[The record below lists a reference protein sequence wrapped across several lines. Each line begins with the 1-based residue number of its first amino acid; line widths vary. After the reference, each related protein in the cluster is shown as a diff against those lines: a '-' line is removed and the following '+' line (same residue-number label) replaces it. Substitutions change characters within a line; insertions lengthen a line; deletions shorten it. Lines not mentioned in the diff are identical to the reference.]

1 MAVKSRPK
9 PKYIYLPTVSN
20 IYNHSLHLHCKYRA
34 QKHASVEAEK
44 KGEVKWNTDF
54 TETEPG
60 LLCIDVNC
68 YEKGKALALAA
79 SSDWT

>member
-44 KGEVKWNTDF
+44 KGEVK
-54 TETEPG
+54 
-60 LLCIDVNC
+60 
-68 YEKGKALALAA
+68 
-79 SSDWT
+79 